1 MQIKD
6 QFTCSLTSYYLLF
19 FCNKSVLITVIV
31 RLLPM
36 INKKKGLI
44 RTYKTYLYLVLI
56 INHWQSLSNPLL
68 EWFNDTSFYF
78 IQGTETKVQ
87 ETKIFKQSKKKSTK
101 THSKKPH
108 IHTKIFK
115 QSNKKKSSKTKT
127 KPHTHKNIFGKFPK
141 DKYCQLIKFSHEI
154 HVIHSV
160 FKKSNSKFNVW
171 KKSRH

>member
-1 MQIKD
+1 MKNIFVMQLTTKAWTIIMMQIKD

-87 ETKIFKQSKKKSTK
+87 ETKIFKQSKKKKHKNTL
-101 THSKKPH
+101 KKNPTYTQKYLH
-108 IHTKIFK
+108 KET
-115 QSNKKKSSKTKT
+115 KKS
-127 KPHTHKNIFGKFPK
+127 
-141 DKYCQLIKFSHEI
+141 
-154 HVIHSV
+154 
-160 FKKSNSKFNVW
+160 
-171 KKSRH
+171 